1 MKKLKMILPMLAFV
15 LAIGMSFAFVKTSAE
30 KDYYATKYIQVPG
43 GWATIT
49 VDCDPKNDEC
59 LVKFSNDP
67 LETEFRVYDLKNLE
81 MPSIGNGEIIELSG
95 SIPTPDI
102 D

>member
-43 GWATIT
+43 GWQLLQLI
-49 VDCDPKNDEC
+49 VI
-59 LVKFSNDP
+59 
-67 LETEFRVYDLKNLE
+67 LKMMNV
-81 MPSIGNGEIIELSG
+81 
-95 SIPTPDI
+95 
-102 D
+102 

>member
-1 MKKLKMILPMLAFV
+1 MLAFV

-49 VDCDPKNDEC
+49 VNCDPQDDEC
-59 LVKFSNDP
+59 LVTFSNDP
-67 LETEFRVYDLKNLE
+67 SEMKFRVYDERNELN
-81 MPSIGNGEIIELSG
+81 PSEGSGEAILISG
-95 SIPTPDI
+95 SIPNPD
-102 D
+102 